1 MSDLAPSTGETQ
13 DLDRTDKFDRDEL
26 VRGWREYE
34 AQQPR
39 CTPLFKYSAKT
50 DMGMVRDNNEDKF
63 DYYEPEDPT
72 LLAVR
77 GSLFAVSDGVGG
89 AQAGQIASEM
99 TLKSLISYYYD
110 SPAEDIQH
118 ALFDSMVA
126 TNDKVLAA
134 SQMMLERNG
143 MGSTLTA
150 VVFLEDKV
158 HIGQLGD
165 SRAYLIREG
174 QIRQMTLDH
183 SWVEE
188 QVRAGLMTREDAE
201 MSPFRNVITR
211 SIGATPNCYPDF
223 FEEEARIGDIWVL
236 CSDGLSNLVQDEEL
250 LKVAGYYAPSEAT
263 RQLIEIANSR
273 GGRDNIT
280 VFVISIRGFTTP

>member
-1 MSDLAPSTGETQ
+1 MSDTAPGTAETQ
-13 DLDRTDKFDRDEL
+13 ELEKTDKFDRDEL
-26 VRGWREYE
+26 VRGWRAYE
-34 AQQPR
+34 AAQPR
-39 CTPLFKYSAKT
+39 CVPVLKYSAKT

-77 GSLFAVSDGVGG
+77 GSLFAVGDGVGG
-89 AQAGQIASEM
+89 AQAGQVASEM
-99 TLKSLISYYYD
+99 TLKNLIAFYYD
-110 SPAEDIQH
+110 SPAINVEH
-118 ALFDSMVA
+118 ALFDAMGA
-126 TNDKVLAA
+126 TNDKVLAV
-134 SQMMLERNG
+134 SQMIAERNG
-143 MGSTLTA
+143 MGSTLT
-150 VVFLEDKV
+150 VTVFLEDKV

-174 QIRQMTLDH
+174 EIRQVTLDH

-188 QVRAGLMTREDAE
+188 QVRAGMMTRDEAE

-223 FEEEARIGDIWVL
+223 FEEQARIGDIWVL
-236 CSDGLSNLVQDEEL
+236 CSDGLSNYVQDSEIL
-250 LKVAGYYAPSEAT
+250 QVAGYYAPSEAT
-263 RQLIEIANSR
+263 RQLIEIANAR

-280 VFVISIRGFTTP
+280 VFVIAIRDFTTP